1 MRCPARHS
9 QSLVTIAAVAAAAS
23 QWQYL
28 STSGS
33 GSANVWIALNHF
45 LHHRCRHRRRRRRR
59 HWTGKELPYAGVAE
73 RKWSDLMVSQRW
85 SFPPASG
92 RWVLLR
98 FITLFLSVL
107 YTRSTVR
114 KLRFVVCGLQQT
126 EKISCNEFG
135 RCRLLSQSSQCCVV
149 SLCLVCFLLFE
160 TSF

>member
-1 MRCPARHS
+1 MCCPARHS
-9 QSLVTIAAVAAAAS
+9 QSLVTTAAVAAAAS

-45 LHHRCRHRRRRRRR
+45 LHHRCRRR
-59 HWTGKELPYAGVAE
+59 HRTGKELPYAGVAE

-92 RWVLLR
+92 RRVLLR
-98 FITLFLSVL
+98 FITVFLSVL

-114 KLRFVVCGLQQT
+114 KLRFVVRSFSAVDR
-126 EKISCNEFG
+126 KN
-135 RCRLLSQSSQCCVV
+135 
-149 SLCLVCFLLFE
+149 LV
-160 TSF
+160 

>member
-1 MRCPARHS
+1 MCCPARHS
-9 QSLVTIAAVAAAAS
+9 QSLVTTAAVAAAAS

-59 HWTGKELPYAGVAE
+59 RHRTGKELPYAGVAE

-85 SFPPASG
+85 SFSLAGG
-92 RWVLLR
+92 RRVLLR

-114 KLRFVVCGLQQT
+114 KLRFVVCGFSAADR
-126 EKISCNEFG
+126 KN
-135 RCRLLSQSSQCCVV
+135 
-149 SLCLVCFLLFE
+149 LV
-160 TSF
+160 

>member
-9 QSLVTIAAVAAAAS
+9 QSLVTTAAVAAAAS

-59 HWTGKELPYAGVAE
+59 RHRTGKELPYAGVAE

-85 SFPPASG
+85 SFSLAGG
-92 RWVLLR
+92 RRVLLR
-98 FITLFLSVL
+98 FITVFLSVL

-114 KLRFVVCGLQQT
+114 KLRFVVCGFSAADR
-126 EKISCNEFG
+126 KN
-135 RCRLLSQSSQCCVV
+135 
-149 SLCLVCFLLFE
+149 LV
-160 TSF
+160 

>member
-1 MRCPARHS
+1 MCCPARHS
-9 QSLVTIAAVAAAAS
+9 QSLVTTAAVAAAAS

-59 HWTGKELPYAGVAE
+59 RRHRTGKELPYAGVAE

-85 SFPPASG
+85 SFSLAGG
-92 RWVLLR
+92 RRLLLR

-114 KLRFVVCGLQQT
+114 KLRFVVCGFSAADR
-126 EKISCNEFG
+126 KN
-135 RCRLLSQSSQCCVV
+135 
-149 SLCLVCFLLFE
+149 LV
-160 TSF
+160 